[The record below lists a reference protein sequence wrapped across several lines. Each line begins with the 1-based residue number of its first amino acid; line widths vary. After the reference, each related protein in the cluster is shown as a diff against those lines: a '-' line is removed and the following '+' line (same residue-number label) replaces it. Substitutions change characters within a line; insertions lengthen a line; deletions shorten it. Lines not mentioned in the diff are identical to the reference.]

1 VNAISASSVVPSG
14 LLLGADLL
22 DALPV
27 GVLALDA
34 DGRVGICNSAA
45 AETLRLDRSHIQGR
59 RLMEFLSELNLW
71 VYEVFEEVARTFSL
85 SGIVAQELYVEHTDE
100 WILVDLKCLPLAASD
115 GSLGAAFLMIV
126 VNREK
131 EASTRRLM
139 ARYMSDDRM
148 DLLGADSA
156 QRRLGG
162 TSQFVSTL
170 FSDIRDFTRL
180 TESLGPSQTV
190 SMLNEYFSYVEDVI
204 SNRSGSVDKY
214 IGDAVMAVFGLA
226 RESPDDADNAVQAA
240 CDMRLVLAMLNERRL
255 EEGKEQLRIGVG
267 VASGQVIAG
276 NIGSPRRMDFTVIG
290 DPVNL
295 AARLEAIT
303 KTYGSMVI
311 ICGHTRA
318 RLRTVRTLRKLDRF
332 AVFGQDQATDAYEV
346 LDHHQEIA
354 RSVPEVT
361 QDRILQYEEALNM
374 YLAGDWDRALSAFKK
389 VEALYVGDLAPSLMA
404 RRCQNFIESPPQR
417 WSGYT
422 RLDGK

>member
-1 VNAISASSVVPSG
+1 MSAVPSG
-14 LLLGADLL
+14 LVLDIDLL
-22 DALPV
+22 DTLPV
-27 GVLALDA
+27 GVLALEA
-34 DGRVGICNSAA
+34 DGKVRICNAAA
-45 AETLRLDRSHIQGR
+45 AETLRLDRSNIQGR

-71 VYEVFEEVARTFSL
+71 VLEVFEEAARTQSL
-85 SGIVAQELYVEHTDE
+85 VETTEQELYVEHTDE
-100 WILVDLKCLPLAASD
+100 WILVDLKCLPMALSKGASRPVH
-115 GSLGAAFLMIV
+115 LMV
-126 VNREK
+126 LLNREK

-139 ARYMSDDRM
+139 ARYMSDDLM
-148 DLLGADSA
+148 DLLGADTA

-180 TESLGPSQTV
+180 TEALGPSQTV

-226 RESPDDADNAVQAA
+226 RESPEDADNAVQAA

-255 EEGKEQLRIGVG
+255 EEGKEVLRIGVG

-276 NIGSPRRMDFTVIG
+276 NIGSPRRMDYTVIG

-303 KTYGSMVI
+303 KAYGSMVI

-318 RLRTVRTLRKLDRF
+318 RLRTVRTLRRLDRF

-346 LDHHQEIA
+346 LDHHQELA
-354 RSVPEVT
+354 RSTTDVA
-361 QDRILQYEEALNM
+361 QDRIIQYEEALGL
-374 YLAGDWDRALSAFKK
+374 YLEGNWTRALSGFEK
-389 VEALYVGDLAPSLMA
+389 VEALYSGDRAPVLMA
-404 RRCQNFIESPPQR
+404 QRCRNFIESPPQR